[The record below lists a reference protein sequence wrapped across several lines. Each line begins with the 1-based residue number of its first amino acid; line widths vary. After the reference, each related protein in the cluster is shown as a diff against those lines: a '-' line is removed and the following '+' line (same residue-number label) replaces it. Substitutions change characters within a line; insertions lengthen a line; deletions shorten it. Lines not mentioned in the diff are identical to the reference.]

1 MKDKRKFLFIVFVIL
16 VVGVTAFNI
25 YLSKKSMSDGK
36 EKQLKLSNELLT
48 KQNEDLKKRL
58 DKVLPS
64 AQEQQRRAYLSTA
77 ETFIQLSFHREKE
90 GYSERKE
97 KAKSIMSEE
106 LLQQFYPT
114 DKYELG
120 DTYKTK
126 PIEMKFYLQENE
138 PDKEEVNVLAEFI
151 NVTTDSTQNREE
163 KVKQCVANHHKKR
176 KGNMASYKCRRTKYE
191 SFITKKV
198 R

>member
-16 VVGVTAFNI
+16 VIGVTVFNI

-48 KQNEDLKKRL
+48 RQNEDLKKRL

-163 KVKQCVANHHKKR
+163 KVNNVLRIIMKKEKETWR
-176 KGNMASYKCRRTKYE
+176 VTSVEELNM
-191 SFITKKV
+191 KV
-198 R
+198 L

>member
-1 MKDKRKFLFIVFVIL
+1 MKDKRKLLFIVFVIL
-16 VVGVTAFNI
+16 VVGVTVFNI
-25 YLSKKSMSDGK
+25 YLSKKSMNDGK

-163 KVKQCVANHHKKR
+163 KVNTVLRIIMKKE
-176 KGNMASYKCRRTKYE
+176 KETWQVTSVEELNM
-191 SFITKKV
+191 KV
-198 R
+198 L

>member
-1 MKDKRKFLFIVFVIL
+1 MKDKRKSLFIVFVIL

-163 KVKQCVANHHKKR
+163 KVNNVLRIIIKKEKETWR
-176 KGNMASYKCRRTKYE
+176 VTSVEELNM
-191 SFITKKV
+191 KV
-198 R
+198 L

>member
-97 KAKSIMSEE
+97 KAESIMSEE

-151 NVTTDSTQNREE
+151 NVTTDPTQNREE
-163 KVKQCVANHHKKR
+163 KVNNVLRIIMKKEKETWR
-176 KGNMASYKCRRTKYE
+176 VTSVEELSM
-191 SFITKKV
+191 KV
-198 R
+198 L

>member
-1 MKDKRKFLFIVFVIL
+1 MKDKRKSLFIVFVIL
-16 VVGVTAFNI
+16 VIGVTAFNI

-138 PDKEEVNVLAEFI
+138 PDQEEVNVLAEFI

-163 KVKQCVANHHKKR
+163 KVKSVLRIILKKEKETWR
-176 KGNMASYKCRRTKYE
+176 VTSVEELNM
-191 SFITKKV
+191 KV
-198 R
+198 L

>member
-1 MKDKRKFLFIVFVIL
+1 MKDKRKSLFIVFVIL

-97 KAKSIMSEE
+97 KEKSIMSEE

-163 KVKQCVANHHKKR
+163 KVNNVLRIIMKKENETWR
-176 KGNMASYKCRRTKYE
+176 VTSVEELNM
-191 SFITKKV
+191 KV
-198 R
+198 L

>member
-1 MKDKRKFLFIVFVIL
+1 MKDKRKSLFIVFVIL

-106 LLQQFYPT
+106 LLQQFYTT

-163 KVKQCVANHHKKR
+163 KVNNVLRIIMKKENETWR
-176 KGNMASYKCRRTKYE
+176 VTSVEELNM
-191 SFITKKV
+191 KV
-198 R
+198 L

>member
-16 VVGVTAFNI
+16 VVDVTAFNL

-48 KQNEDLKKRL
+48 RQNEDLKKRL

-90 GYSERKE
+90 GYNERKE
-97 KAKSIMSEE
+97 KVKSIMSEE

-138 PDKEEVNVLAEFI
+138 PDQEEVYVLAEFI
-151 NVTTDSTQNREE
+151 NVTTDSTQNREGKVNNVLRIIIKKE
-163 KVKQCVANHHKKR
+163 KETWRVTSVEELNVKVL
-176 KGNMASYKCRRTKYE
+176 
-191 SFITKKV
+191 
-198 R
+198 

>member
-1 MKDKRKFLFIVFVIL
+1 MKDKRKSLFIVFVIL

-90 GYSERKE
+90 GYNERKE

-163 KVKQCVANHHKKR
+163 KVNNVLRIIMKKENETWR
-176 KGNMASYKCRRTKYE
+176 VTSVEELNM
-191 SFITKKV
+191 KV
-198 R
+198 L

>member
-1 MKDKRKFLFIVFVIL
+1 MKDKRKSLFIVFAIL
-16 VVGVTAFNI
+16 VIGVTVFNI

-48 KQNEDLKKRL
+48 KQIEDLKNRL

-114 DKYELG
+114 EKYELG

-163 KVKQCVANHHKKR
+163 KVNNVLRIIIKKDKETWR
-176 KGNMASYKCRRTKYE
+176 VTSVEELNM
-191 SFITKKV
+191 KV
-198 R
+198 L

>member
-48 KQNEDLKKRL
+48 RQNDDLKKRL

-64 AQEQQRRAYLSTA
+64 TQEQQRRAYLSTA

-90 GYSERKE
+90 DYNERKE

-138 PDKEEVNVLAEFI
+138 PDQEEVNVLAEFI

-163 KVKQCVANHHKKR
+163 KVKNVLRIIIKKEKETWR
-176 KGNMASYKCRRTKYE
+176 LTSVEELNM
-191 SFITKKV
+191 KV
-198 R
+198 L

>member
-1 MKDKRKFLFIVFVIL
+1 MKDKRKFLFIVLAIL
-16 VVGVTAFNI
+16 VAGVTAFNI
-25 YLSKKSMSDGK
+25 YLSKKSMSEGK

-58 DKVLPS
+58 GKVLPS
-64 AQEQQRRAYLSTA
+64 AQEQQRRAYLSSA

-163 KVKQCVANHHKKR
+163 KVNNVLRIIMKKDKETWR
-176 KGNMASYKCRRTKYE
+176 VTSVEELNM
-191 SFITKKV
+191 KV
-198 R
+198 L

>member
-1 MKDKRKFLFIVFVIL
+1 MKDKRKSLFIVFVIL

-163 KVKQCVANHHKKR
+163 KVNNVLRIIMKKEKETWR
-176 KGNMASYKCRRTKYE
+176 VTSVEELNM
-191 SFITKKV
+191 KV
-198 R
+198 L

>member
-1 MKDKRKFLFIVFVIL
+1 MKDKQKTLFIVFAIL
-16 VVGVTAFNI
+16 VVGVTVFNI
-25 YLSKKSMSDGK
+25 YLSKKSVSDGK

-58 DKVLPS
+58 EKVLPS
-64 AQEQQRRAYLSTA
+64 AQEQQRREYLSIA
-77 ETFIQLSFHREKE
+77 EAFIQLSFLREKE
-90 GYSERKE
+90 GYNERKD

-151 NVTTDSTQNREE
+151 NVTTDSSQNREE
-163 KVKQCVANHHKKR
+163 KVNNVLRIIIKKEKETWR
-176 KGNMASYKCRRTKYE
+176 VTNVEELNM
-191 SFITKKV
+191 KV
-198 R
+198 L

>member
-1 MKDKRKFLFIVFVIL
+1 MKDKRKSLFIVFVIL
-16 VVGVTAFNI
+16 VIGVTAFNI

-151 NVTTDSTQNREE
+151 NVTTDATQNREE
-163 KVKQCVANHHKKR
+163 KVNNVLRIIMKKDKETWR
-176 KGNMASYKCRRTKYE
+176 VTSVEELNM
-191 SFITKKV
+191 KV
-198 R
+198 L

>member
-1 MKDKRKFLFIVFVIL
+1 MKDKRKSLFIVFVIL

-106 LLQQFYPT
+106 LLQQFYST

-163 KVKQCVANHHKKR
+163 KVNNVLRIIMKKENETWR
-176 KGNMASYKCRRTKYE
+176 VTSVEELNM
-191 SFITKKV
+191 KV
-198 R
+198 L

>member
-1 MKDKRKFLFIVFVIL
+1 MKDKRKSLFIVFVIL
-16 VVGVTAFNI
+16 VIGVTAFNI

-36 EKQLKLSNELLT
+36 EKQLKLSNEILT
-48 KQNEDLKKRL
+48 KQNENLKKRL

-64 AQEQQRRAYLSTA
+64 AQEQQRREYLSTA
-77 ETFIQLSFHREKE
+77 ETFIELSFHREKE

-97 KAKSIMSEE
+97 KAKTIMNEE

-138 PDKEEVNVLAEFI
+138 PDKEAVNVLAEFI

-163 KVKQCVANHHKKR
+163 RVNNVLRIIIKKENETWRVTSVEELNMKVL
-176 KGNMASYKCRRTKYE
+176 
-191 SFITKKV
+191 
-198 R
+198 

>member
-16 VVGVTAFNI
+16 VIGVTAFNI

-36 EKQLKLSNELLT
+36 EKQLKLSKELLT
-48 KQNEDLKKRL
+48 RQNEDLKKRL

-97 KAKSIMSEE
+97 KAKTIMSEE

-126 PIEMKFYLQENE
+126 PIEMKFYLQEHE
-138 PDKEEVNVLAEFI
+138 PDQEEVNVLGEFI
-151 NVTTDSTQNREE
+151 NVTTDSTQNREG
-163 KVKQCVANHHKKR
+163 KVKNVLRIIIKKEKETWR
-176 KGNMASYKCRRTKYE
+176 VTSVEELNM
-191 SFITKKV
+191 KV
-198 R
+198 L

>member
-1 MKDKRKFLFIVFVIL
+1 MDMQDKRKFMFIVFVIL

-90 GYSERKE
+90 GYNERKE

-138 PDKEEVNVLAEFI
+138 PDKEEVHVLAEFI

-163 KVKQCVANHHKKR
+163 KVNNVLRIIIKKEKETWR
-176 KGNMASYKCRRTKYE
+176 VTSVEELNM
-191 SFITKKV
+191 KV
-198 R
+198 L

>member
-16 VVGVTAFNI
+16 VIGVTAFNI

-138 PDKEEVNVLAEFI
+138 PDKEEINVLAEFI

-163 KVKQCVANHHKKR
+163 KVNNVLRIIIKKEKETWR
-176 KGNMASYKCRRTKYE
+176 VTSVEELNM
-191 SFITKKV
+191 KV
-198 R
+198 L

>member
-1 MKDKRKFLFIVFVIL
+1 MKDKRKSLFIVFVIL

-48 KQNEDLKKRL
+48 NQNEDLKKRL

-97 KAKSIMSEE
+97 KAKTIMSEE

-163 KVKQCVANHHKKR
+163 KVNNVLRIIMKKENETWR
-176 KGNMASYKCRRTKYE
+176 VTSVEELNM
-191 SFITKKV
+191 KV
-198 R
+198 L

>member
-1 MKDKRKFLFIVFVIL
+1 MKDKRKTLFIVFVIL

-77 ETFIQLSFHREKE
+77 ESFIQLSFHREKE

-151 NVTTDSTQNREE
+151 NVTTDPTQNREE
-163 KVKQCVANHHKKR
+163 KVNNVLRIIMKKENEIWR
-176 KGNMASYKCRRTKYE
+176 VTSVEELNM
-191 SFITKKV
+191 KV
-198 R
+198 L

>member
-138 PDKEEVNVLAEFI
+138 PDKEEINVLAEFI

-163 KVKQCVANHHKKR
+163 KVNNVLRIIIKKEKETWR
-176 KGNMASYKCRRTKYE
+176 VTSVEELNM
-191 SFITKKV
+191 KV
-198 R
+198 L

>member
-1 MKDKRKFLFIVFVIL
+1 MKDKRKFLFIVFVVL

-64 AQEQQRRAYLSTA
+64 AQEQQRREYLSTA

-138 PDKEEVNVLAEFI
+138 TDKEEVNVLAEFI

-163 KVKQCVANHHKKR
+163 KVNNVLRIIMKKEKETWR
-176 KGNMASYKCRRTKYE
+176 VTSVEELNM
-191 SFITKKV
+191 KV
-198 R
+198 L

>member
-1 MKDKRKFLFIVFVIL
+1 MKDKRKLLFIIFVVL
-16 VVGVTAFNI
+16 VVGVTVLNI

-90 GYSERKE
+90 GYNERKE

-138 PDKEEVNVLAEFI
+138 PDQEEVNVLAEFI
-151 NVTTDSTQNREE
+151 NVTTDSTQNREGKVNNVLRIIIKKE
-163 KVKQCVANHHKKR
+163 KETWRVTSVEEL
-176 KGNMASYKCRRTKYE
+176 NM
-191 SFITKKV
+191 KV
-198 R
+198 L

>member
-1 MKDKRKFLFIVFVIL
+1 MKDKRKSLFIVFVIL

-48 KQNEDLKKRL
+48 KQNEDLQKRL

-126 PIEMKFYLQENE
+126 PIEMKLYLQENE

-163 KVKQCVANHHKKR
+163 KVNNVLRIIMKKENETWR
-176 KGNMASYKCRRTKYE
+176 VTSVEELNM
-191 SFITKKV
+191 KV
-198 R
+198 L

>member
-1 MKDKRKFLFIVFVIL
+1 MKDKRKSLFIVFVIL

-58 DKVLPS
+58 YKVLPS

-90 GYSERKE
+90 SYSERKE

-126 PIEMKFYLQENE
+126 SIEMKFYLQENE

-163 KVKQCVANHHKKR
+163 KVNNVLRIIMKKENETWR
-176 KGNMASYKCRRTKYE
+176 VTSVEELNM
-191 SFITKKV
+191 KV
-198 R
+198 L

>member
-1 MKDKRKFLFIVFVIL
+1 MKDKRKSLFIVFVIL
-16 VVGVTAFNI
+16 VVGVTVFNI

-36 EKQLKLSNELLT
+36 EKQLKLTNELLT

-163 KVKQCVANHHKKR
+163 KVNNVLRIIMKKDNETWR
-176 KGNMASYKCRRTKYE
+176 VTSVEELNM
-191 SFITKKV
+191 KV
-198 R
+198 L

>member
-1 MKDKRKFLFIVFVIL
+1 MKDKRKSLFIVFVIL
-16 VVGVTAFNI
+16 VIGVTAFNI

-48 KQNEDLKKRL
+48 RQNEDLKKRL

-163 KVKQCVANHHKKR
+163 KVNNVLRIIIKKEKETWR
-176 KGNMASYKCRRTKYE
+176 VTSVEELNM
-191 SFITKKV
+191 KV
-198 R
+198 L

>member
-1 MKDKRKFLFIVFVIL
+1 MKDKRKSLFIVFVIL

-48 KQNEDLKKRL
+48 KQNEDLKRRL

-126 PIEMKFYLQENE
+126 PIEMKFYLQENV

-151 NVTTDSTQNREE
+151 NVTTDPTQNREE
-163 KVKQCVANHHKKR
+163 KVNNVLRIIIKKEKETWR
-176 KGNMASYKCRRTKYE
+176 VTSVEELNM
-191 SFITKKV
+191 KV
-198 R
+198 L

>member
-1 MKDKRKFLFIVFVIL
+1 MKDKRKSLFIVFVIL
-16 VVGVTAFNI
+16 VVGVTTFNI

-48 KQNEDLKKRL
+48 RQNEDLKKRL
-58 DKVLPS
+58 NNVLPS

-77 ETFIQLSFHREKE
+77 EMFIQLSFHREKE
-90 GYSERKE
+90 SYNERKE

-138 PDKEEVNVLAEFI
+138 PDQEEVNVLAEFI

-163 KVKQCVANHHKKR
+163 KVKNVLRIIIKKEKETWR
-176 KGNMASYKCRRTKYE
+176 VTSVEELNM
-191 SFITKKV
+191 KV
-198 R
+198 L

>member
-1 MKDKRKFLFIVFVIL
+1 MKDKRKSLFIVFVIL

-64 AQEQQRRAYLSTA
+64 AQEQQRRAYLTTA

-138 PDKEEVNVLAEFI
+138 PDKEEVNVIAEFI

-163 KVKQCVANHHKKR
+163 KVNNVLRIIMKKENEIWR
-176 KGNMASYKCRRTKYE
+176 VTSVEELNM
-191 SFITKKV
+191 KV
-198 R
+198 L

>member
-48 KQNEDLKKRL
+48 RQNEDLKKRL

-90 GYSERKE
+90 GYNERKE

-138 PDKEEVNVLAEFI
+138 PDQEEVNVLAEFI

-163 KVKQCVANHHKKR
+163 KVKSVLRIIIKKEKEKETWR
-176 KGNMASYKCRRTKYE
+176 VTSVEELNM
-191 SFITKKV
+191 KV
-198 R
+198 L

>member
-1 MKDKRKFLFIVFVIL
+1 MKDKRKSLFIVFVIL

-163 KVKQCVANHHKKR
+163 KVNNVLRIIMKKENEAWR
-176 KGNMASYKCRRTKYE
+176 VTSVEELNM
-191 SFITKKV
+191 KV
-198 R
+198 L

>member
-77 ETFIQLSFHREKE
+77 ETFIQLSFHRAKE

-97 KAKSIMSEE
+97 KEKTIMSEE

-163 KVKQCVANHHKKR
+163 KVNNVLRIIMKKEKETWR
-176 KGNMASYKCRRTKYE
+176 VTSVEELNM
-191 SFITKKV
+191 KV
-198 R
+198 L

>member
-1 MKDKRKFLFIVFVIL
+1 MKDKQKFMFFVLAIL
-16 VVGVTAFNI
+16 VAGVTVCNI
-25 YLSKKSMSDGK
+25 YLSKKSMGDGK
-36 EKQLKLSNELLT
+36 EKQLKLTNELLT
-48 KQNEDLKKRL
+48 RQNEDLKKRL

-90 GYSERKE
+90 GYNERKE

-120 DTYKTK
+120 DTYKSK
-126 PIEMKFYLQENE
+126 PIEMKLYLQEHE

-163 KVKQCVANHHKKR
+163 KVNNVLRIIIKKEKETWR
-176 KGNMASYKCRRTKYE
+176 VTSVEELNV
-191 SFITKKV
+191 KV
-198 R
+198 L

>member
-1 MKDKRKFLFIVFVIL
+1 MKDKRKSLFIVFVIL

-97 KAKSIMSEE
+97 KVKSIMSEE

-163 KVKQCVANHHKKR
+163 KVNNVLRIIMKKENETWR
-176 KGNMASYKCRRTKYE
+176 VTSVEELNM
-191 SFITKKV
+191 KV
-198 R
+198 L

>member
-1 MKDKRKFLFIVFVIL
+1 MKDKRKSLFIVFVIL

-151 NVTTDSTQNREE
+151 NVTTDATQNREE
-163 KVKQCVANHHKKR
+163 KVNNVLRIIIKKENGTWR
-176 KGNMASYKCRRTKYE
+176 VTSVEELNM
-191 SFITKKV
+191 KV
-198 R
+198 L

>member
-1 MKDKRKFLFIVFVIL
+1 MKDKRKSLFIVFVIL

-151 NVTTDSTQNREE
+151 NVTTDATQNREE
-163 KVKQCVANHHKKR
+163 KVNNVLRIIMKKENETWR
-176 KGNMASYKCRRTKYE
+176 ATSVEELNM
-191 SFITKKV
+191 KV
-198 R
+198 L

>member
-1 MKDKRKFLFIVFVIL
+1 MKDKRKSLFIVFVIL

-163 KVKQCVANHHKKR
+163 KVNNVLRIIMKKEKETWR
-176 KGNMASYKCRRTKYE
+176 VTSLEELNM
-191 SFITKKV
+191 KV
-198 R
+198 L